1 MTATLTC
8 ADPYREELLGD
19 LTDAAFQVASRHGVK
34 GPSVDREV
42 ELWNAL
48 GEVVRKRCK
57 QSAADRA
64 RSRPVDLPA
73 ELTDAAYQ
81 VALEHGFR
89 VSFLDLRLDLWK
101 ALRRAFF

>member
-1 MTATLTC
+1 MTATPAC

-19 LTDAAFQVASRHGVK
+19 LTDAAFEVASRHGVK
-34 GPSVDREV
+34 GPSVDQEV

-48 GEVVRKRCK
+48 GGVVLKRCN
-57 QSAADRA
+57 QSAAGRV
-64 RSRPVDLPA
+64 RSRSVDLPA

-89 VSFLDLRLDLWK
+89 GSFLDLRLDLWK
-101 ALRRAFF
+101 ALRRAFL